1 MDYLRFLNTL
11 TALCD
16 VGLVAV
22 TCLGIACAVELL
34 QHLGVI

>member
-11 TALCD
+11 TVLCD
-16 VGLVAV
+16 VGLITV
-22 TCLGIACAVELL
+22 TCLGIACTIELL